1 MTSTAARLLA
11 GSFRSF
17 AHSRAT
23 LALNRASSSS
33 RIGTP
38 LVRGAHFARSAMASF
53 GPEPPPAKKA
63 KENSWDKNGDTFNKV
78 ASSAAAERNRQ
89 PIADVVVPLL
99 AHLDCGLVVELAC
112 GTGQHVAHV
121 APLLP
126 NLTWLPTD
134 LTDESFGSVTHHTRG
149 LENVL
154 EPGVL
159 DASDASWPDR
169 FAGSW
174 EPPVAV
180 LVVNMTHISPWEAT
194 VGTVLGAA
202 KLLEDTVDGLL
213 MIYGPFKVKGEHTSE
228 GNATFDQSLR
238 ERDPAWGYRDVE
250 AVESLGAAHGFVT
263 EKVHEMPANNLMLIM
278 RRRAK
283 IEPAE

>member
-112 GTGQHVAHV
+112 GTGQHAAHV
-121 APLLP
+121 APSLP

-134 LTDESFGSVTHHTRG
+134 LTDESFGSVAHHTRG

-159 DASDASWPDR
+159 DASDANWPDR

-180 LVVNMTHISPWEAT
+180 LVVNLTHISPWEAT